1 MSELPESTAVRG
13 GLTAAPGVPRLL
25 GASVAARLPLAMF
38 SIALLVHARHLTGSF
53 AVAGAVTGAYAA
65 AVGVGGPLLGRVV
78 DRRGQTVPLVASA
91 ALAAVLLGVLA
102 LLPSGTA
109 APAIVGLAALVGL
122 ATPPVGACARGLLP
136 ELMDGDALR
145 SAYAFESS
153 AVELTF

>member
-1 MSELPESTAVRG
+1 MSEHGESTAGRG
-13 GLTAAPGVPRLL
+13 GLTAPPGVPGLL

-91 ALAAVLLGVLA
+91 AFAAALLGVLA
-102 LLPSGTA
+102 VLSPATP
-109 APAIVGLAALVGL
+109 APA
-122 ATPPVGACARGLLP
+122 
-136 ELMDGDALR
+136 
-145 SAYAFESS
+145 
-153 AVELTF
+153 